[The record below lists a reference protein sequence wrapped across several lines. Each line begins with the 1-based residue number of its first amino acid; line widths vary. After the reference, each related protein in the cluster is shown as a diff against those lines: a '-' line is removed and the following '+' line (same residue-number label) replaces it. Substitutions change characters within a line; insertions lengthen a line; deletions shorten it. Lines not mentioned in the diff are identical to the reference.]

1 MFQIKLQKSRELP
14 IKNSGE
20 VNLPK
25 KKHVMSKNKELRAQN
40 DEDHLFSDPDI
51 NEVSP
56 VPHKYS
62 LEQTSS

>member
-40 DEDHLFSDPDI
+40 GD
-51 NEVSP
+51 
-56 VPHKYS
+56 K
-62 LEQTSS
+62 